1 MNDDSPWRKTSEVWS
16 NSSETH
22 PYEIRIQGHLAPRR
36 LRWFDG
42 LTVRHEPSGETVI
55 VGPVRDQSA
64 LYGLLNW
71 LHNIGAV
78 LLSVRRL
85 GSSPPKGGTTRD

>member
-1 MNDDSPWRKTSEVWS
+1 MNEAP
-16 NSSETH
+16 SS
-22 PYEIRIQGHLAPRR
+22 YEIRIQGHLAPRR
-36 LRWFDG
+36 LRWFEG
-42 LTVRHEPSGETVI
+42 LAVRQEPNGETVI

-85 GSSPPKGGTTRD
+85 EGADMSEEDGTH

>member
-1 MNDDSPWRKTSEVWS
+1 MNEASPL
-16 NSSETH
+16 
-22 PYEIRIQGHLAPRR
+22 YEIRVQGHLAPRR

-42 LTVRHEPSGETVI
+42 LTVCQEPNGETVI
-55 VGPVRDQSA
+55 VGPVRDQAA

-71 LHNIGAV
+71 LRNIGVV

-85 GSSPPKGGTTRD
+85 EGAVSSEEDGS